1 MRRVSLKQLIRHVD
15 VEPLEA
21 SRHFIGRSVDLGWG
35 RVYGGQTMAQ
45 GVAAAQHVAGP
56 ERSLHHFSCHFLRG
70 GDAKLPILFEVD
82 QLTSGRSFSA
92 MHVRAVQEE
101 QPILV
106 MTASFQTPEV
116 GLMHQWRDGL
126 KAEWG
131 KPDDFRPLTELMEP
145 YLDKIPERV
154 RGIYSEGV
162 SPIETRPATEMVLPW
177 DPTQRE
183 PTKAVWVRASE
194 AMPDDSRV
202 HERLLTYVSDWGL
215 LETAIYPHAT
225 ALWRPEMQVASLSH
239 SMYFHHSFRMDQQW
253 LCHVMHSPVS
263 SGGRGY
269 ALGEFWTED
278 GKLVASTAQE
288 GLMRQRAS
296 NAKDAGTT
304 AKTLKNWVEGGT

>member
-1 MRRVSLKQLIRHVD
+1 
-15 VEPLEA
+15 
-21 SRHFIGRSVDLGWG
+21 
-35 RVYGGQTMAQ
+35 
-45 GVAAAQHVAGP
+45 
-56 ERSLHHFSCHFLRG
+56 
-70 GDAKLPILFEVD
+70 
-82 QLTSGRSFSA
+82 
-92 MHVRAVQEE
+92 
-101 QPILV
+101 
-106 MTASFQTPEV
+106 
-116 GLMHQWRDGL
+116 MHQWRDGL